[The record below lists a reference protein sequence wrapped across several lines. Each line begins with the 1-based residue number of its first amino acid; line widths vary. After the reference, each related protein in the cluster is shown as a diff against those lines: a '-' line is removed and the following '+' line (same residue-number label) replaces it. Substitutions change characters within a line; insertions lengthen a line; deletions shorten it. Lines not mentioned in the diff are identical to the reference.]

1 MRSTLARL
9 ALIFGVAWSACFAA
23 STPGGAGIL
32 YDNLSVASAG
42 ADPANPTI
50 FGPLY
55 DSFSTGS
62 SGFSLTE
69 IGLSLQATNP
79 LDFGTFTIT
88 LLSAA
93 TAFANPA
100 AIVFS
105 STFSDSQLLA
115 SLSTFDVNFS
125 QISLAADT
133 RYWVEVSSNG
143 SVQWSFASDAS
154 GTGVAG
160 EFSEN
165 LGGVTL
171 NGPPTPDGETGFPY
185 QMLISDQQI
194 PAVPELSSWMM
205 MILGLMGL
213 GIVNQLRSS
222 KGSAV
227 RNRLFSIETR

>member
-1 MRSTLARL
+1 MIGTLARL
-9 ALIFGVAWSACFAA
+9 ALILGVAWSACFAA
-23 STPGGAGIL
+23 STPGRADVL

-55 DSFSTGS
+55 NSFSTGS
-62 SGFSLTE
+62 SSVSLSE

-79 LDFGTFTIT
+79 LDLGTFTIT

-93 TAFANPA
+93 TAFADPT

-105 STFSDSQLLA
+105 SSFSDSRLLP
-115 SLSTFDVNFS
+115 SLSTFDVNLS

-133 RYWVEVSSNG
+133 RYWVEVSSTG

-154 GTGVAG
+154 GIGVAG
-160 EFSEN
+160 EFSQN
-165 LGGVTL
+165 AGGVTL
-171 NGPPTPDGETGFPY
+171 NGPPTKDGETGFPY

-194 PAVPELSSWMM
+194 PAVPEPSSWMM
-205 MILGLMGL
+205 MILGLVGL
-213 GIVNQLRSS
+213 GIVNQLQSS

-227 RNRLFSIETR
+227 HRPV